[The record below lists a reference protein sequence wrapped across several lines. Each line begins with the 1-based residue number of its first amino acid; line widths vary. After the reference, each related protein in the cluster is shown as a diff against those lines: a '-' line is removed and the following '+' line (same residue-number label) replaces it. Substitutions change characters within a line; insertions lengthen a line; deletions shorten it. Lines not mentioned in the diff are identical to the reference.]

1 MVLPNISESL
11 PTWLNLFPPY
21 LIILTI
27 VCVFLPTL
35 WSMVARI
42 NLYAKLKRDIK
53 KVTTLLNGNKEVAKP
68 VILKELEKR
77 FEVASKHLEHINT
90 PALITG
96 LYPVKYDQI
105 DYWCRVLPNLLLSFG
120 LLGTFLGIT
129 LNLSN
134 LSQTITQMQN
144 TDINDLDHLL
154 SKLQEPLQSMGIA
167 FITSLV
173 AVVCSSF
180 LTIINL
186 RFNTSLAK
194 YQLVGCLEDYLD
206 NVYYPQLEGQTRLDK
221 VIGNM
226 ANTFD
231 GFLTRFGDTV
241 RRAVED
247 SFRDTLKQFSD
258 ENIKASKLAEQVY
271 YRLLDASGSISQG
284 ANDFQAGTSRF
295 QATVKSLDTIDLPAQ
310 LAQLSKIQ
318 SSFSDSANTLAT
330 NINSQLNIMTDLTK
344 NIDNLTELEEKL
356 YLKYQQLDNSI
367 NDKIGE
373 NNQFFQATTEK
384 LTQNINSFAQVITHL
399 KQIEKEFNNLTTERL
414 SAVLTSQSEAVNQ
427 RLENWGDLITLSVDE
442 QIKNNSKLMTDL
454 QDNIDKNT
462 LKISLISDDLNQ
474 YVNQLEG
481 INSKLNQL
489 IQSLNNKKPPSISS
503 N

>member
-21 LIILTI
+21 LIILTVI
-27 VCVFLPTL
+27 FVFLPTL
-35 WSMVARI
+35 WSTVARI

-53 KVTTLLNGNKEVAKP
+53 KVTMLLDGNQEGEKP
-68 VILKELEKR
+68 SILKELEKR
-77 FEVASKHLEHINT
+77 FKLASKHLEHINT

-96 LYPVKYDQI
+96 LYPIKYDQI

-134 LSQTITQMQN
+134 LSETITQMQN
-144 TDINDLDHLL
+144 TDVNDLDQLL
-154 SKLQEPLQSMGIA
+154 SKLQEPLQGMGIA

-180 LTIINL
+180 LTVINL

-206 NVYYPQLEGQTRLDK
+206 NVYYPKLEGQTRLDK
-221 VIGNM
+221 VVGNM

-258 ENIKASKLAEQVY
+258 ENMKASKLAEQVY

-284 ANDFQAGTSRF
+284 AIDFHAGTSQF
-295 QATVKSLDTIDLPAQ
+295 QETVKFLETINLPAQ
-310 LAQLSKIQ
+310 LTQLSTIQ
-318 SSFSDSANTLAT
+318 SHFSDSANTLAT
-330 NINSQLNIMTDLTK
+330 NINSQLNIMNDLTK
-344 NIDNLTELEEKL
+344 NIDNLTQLEEKL
-356 YLKYQQLDNSI
+356 HLKYQQLDDSI

-373 NNQFFQATTEK
+373 NNRFLQTTTEK
-384 LTQNINSFAQVITHL
+384 LTENINNFSQVITHL
-399 KQIEKEFNNLTTERL
+399 QKIEKEFNHLTTERL
-414 SAVLTSQSEAVNQ
+414 STVLTKQSEAVNQ

-442 QIKNNSKLMTDL
+442 QIKNNSKLMTDI
-454 QDNIDKNT
+454 QGNMDKNT

-474 YVNQLEG
+474 YVQQLEG
-481 INSKLNQL
+481 INTKLNQL
-489 IQSLNNKKPPSISS
+489 IKLLSNNKTSFNQK
-503 N
+503 